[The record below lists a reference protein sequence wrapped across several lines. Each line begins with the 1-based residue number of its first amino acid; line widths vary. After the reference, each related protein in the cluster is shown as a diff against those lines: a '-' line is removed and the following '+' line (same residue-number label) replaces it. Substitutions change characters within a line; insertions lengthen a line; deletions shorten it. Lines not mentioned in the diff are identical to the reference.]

1 MVKAKIT
8 NAKAANVMDRKVIAA
23 GAAEAATKNEEN
35 VDNHKKVVKHVMSKK
50 VVEVSPKKVV
60 KVTPQEAAEVT
71 PKKVVKDISKTVA
84 KVINKNEIKQ
94 DAAEAGSK
102 TGKQPSTAHK
112 RKTKAAAKSKKPI
125 KAVNPLEN
133 LVIDNT
139 KDRPVPK
146 KLEKAKTPNEYASE
160 FIELAKNHET
170 DSFVTAE
177 DLYFKAKQADDT
189 ISLSTI
195 YRILELF
202 NKKNIVQKTTLLED
216 DKAVFELNHIDHHH
230 HHLICLGCKKVIDIG
245 QCPLGSF
252 EKDIEATTD
261 FSIVDHKLEI
271 YGYCKDCKKDNT
283 KKV

>member
-1 MVKAKIT
+1 MTDDNPNYKKYLNEHSI
-8 NAKAANVMDRKVIAA
+8 KS
-23 GAAEAATKNEEN
+23 TK
-35 VDNHKKVVKHVMSKK
+35 
-50 VVEVSPKKVV
+50 
-60 KVTPQEAAEVT
+60 Q
-71 PKKVVKDISKTVA
+71 
-84 KVINKNEIKQ
+84 
-94 DAAEAGSK
+94 
-102 TGKQPSTAHK
+102 
-112 RKTKAAAKSKKPI
+112 R
-125 KAVNPLEN
+125 N
-133 LVIDNT
+133 L
-139 KDRPVPK
+139 
-146 KLEKAKTPNEYASE
+146 L
-160 FIELAKNHET
+160 LALLHET